1 MNITKALFS
10 ELAYDFQSERWNEF
24 ELPKLSLRE
33 LQALA
38 KLLGCPSYGTK
49 ETLVVRLLAQ
59 RELRFK
65 LARFRDN
72 PDQLGSSYR
81 RESLRDMC
89 REAGIWRSGNKR
101 ALSAGLL
108 NWRDRFRAR
117 GQAFLAEMNSLA
129 KERPQQLAFR
139 FEVLS

>member
-1 MNITKALFS
+1 MNRTKALFF
-10 ELAYDFQSERWNEF
+10 ELVNDFQSERWNDF

-33 LQALA
+33 LQTPAG
-38 KLLGCPSYGTK
+38 LLGCPSYGTK
-49 ETLVVRLLAQ
+49 QTLIVLLLAQ

-65 LARFRDN
+65 DN
-72 PDQLGSSYR
+72 PDELASFYP

-101 ALSAGLL
+101 ALSAVLL

-117 GQAFLAEMNSLA
+117 GQAFLAEMQSFT
-129 KERPQQLAFR
+129 EDRPQQLTFR
-139 FEVLS
+139 LQEL